1 MNNNTALEMEIEDN
15 PIVVDEY
22 GVFEEEV
29 IDTFHDGSTV
39 LATITRNWYG
49 ALVLN
54 TRKVMFVDVD
64 LAPRQSFSGNAPSF
78 ATQLAAAQRSP
89 TVQQLRADALL
100 ERFDVVAEQNP
111 ELGFE
116 VYRTAAGFR
125 LIINSREFDPSE
137 PDTERIFKALDADP
151 IYATL
156 CQKQQCFRA
165 RISPKPWRIGMRTE
179 YPCADE
185 DRRAW
190 TYCYDK
196 QAAEFAVCE
205 SIGAIGRRDIPDTVQ
220 AITELHER
228 LTIQHGARLA

>member
-1 MNNNTALEMEIEDN
+1 MNNNVALEMEIEDN

-54 TRKVMFVDVD
+54 TQKVLFVDVD
-64 LAPRQSFSGNAPSF
+64 LAPGQSFSGNAPSF
-78 ATQLAAAQRSP
+78 AIQLAAAQRSP

-125 LIINSREFDPSE
+125 LIIISREFDPSE
-137 PDTERIFKALDADP
+137 TDTERIFKALDADP

-156 CQKQQCFRA
+156 CEKQQCFRA

-179 YPCADE
+179 YLCSD

-190 TYCYDK
+190 AYCYDK

-205 SIGAIGRRDIPDTVQ
+205 YVRHHGRRSAPDTVQ
-220 AITELHER
+220 AIVELHER